1 MEVKSFSSAALWHPS
16 MVSVLP
22 HHSHAIRKRNN
33 ANPISTSRLVDRGI
47 TEARNWDFFLQSH
60 HALQGT
66 ARPAHYFVL
75 LNEIFSK
82 ANGTVPANGK
92 VADVVETLTFNMC
105 HLFGRATTAVS
116 IPPPVF
122 YADLACERGRRLL
135 GRDGDDGRERV
146 VEDIDIHEDLEDSM
160 FYI

>member
-1 MEVKSFSSAALWHPS
+1 M
-16 MVSVLP
+16 
-22 HHSHAIRKRNN
+22 
-33 ANPISTSRLVDRGI
+33 DRGI
-47 TEARNWDFFLQSH
+47 TEARKWDFFLQSH

-105 HLFGRATTAVS
+105 HLLGRATTAVS

-135 GRDGDDGRERV
+135 GRDGADGRSEGTGTEGGRGRV
-146 VEDIDIHEDLEDSM
+146 VEEIEIHEELKDKM